1 MTDKITTELICK
13 LDRLIALTAIAVC
26 EKKSQ
31 KEQVELLGK
40 AGLAVKDI
48 AALVGTT
55 PNTVSVTLSKL
66 KKDNG
71 KPKKGKEKQ

>member
-1 MTDKITTELICK
+1 MTDKIVAELIRK
-13 LDRLIALTAIAVC
+13 LDVLIGLTAIHVL

-31 KEQVELLGK
+31 KEKVELLGR

-66 KKDNG
+66 RKNNG
-71 KPKKGKEKQ
+71 KAPKAKEKE